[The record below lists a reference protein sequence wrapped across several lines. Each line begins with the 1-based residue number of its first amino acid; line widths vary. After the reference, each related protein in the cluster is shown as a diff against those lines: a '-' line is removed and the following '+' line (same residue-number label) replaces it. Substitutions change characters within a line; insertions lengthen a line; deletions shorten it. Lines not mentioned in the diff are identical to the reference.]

1 MGNKLTLTREWS
13 EQASVQ
19 QEIKHWGKN
28 MYALHPSEAEHHGAF
43 PNMGD
48 GGGGSAAKFI
58 FDSLGSVQPM
68 SSNI

>member
-1 MGNKLTLTREWS
+1 
-13 EQASVQ
+13 
-19 QEIKHWGKN
+19 